1 MEWRHFNCKCHISAL
16 IRRSKLLIFQKGLS
30 KRACQLMWKALKK
43 MQSQG
48 LLESQL
54 SLCLLFSF
62 RVGVSL
68 MESYPII
75 CDRPIVFF
83 LYAVVGLSL
92 KLQVNHYLVI
102 INRSLCFGFN
112 TK

>member
-1 MEWRHFNCKCHISAL
+1 MECCHFHCKCHISAL
-16 IRRSKLLIFQKGLS
+16 IRRSKLLSFQKGLF

-43 MQSQG
+43 MQSQE

-54 SLCLLFSF
+54 SLGLLFSS

-75 CDRPIVFF
+75 CDRPIQ
-83 LYAVVGLSL
+83 SL
-92 KLQVNHYLVI
+92 FYMVWLGCL
-102 INRSLCFGFN
+102 
-112 TK
+112 